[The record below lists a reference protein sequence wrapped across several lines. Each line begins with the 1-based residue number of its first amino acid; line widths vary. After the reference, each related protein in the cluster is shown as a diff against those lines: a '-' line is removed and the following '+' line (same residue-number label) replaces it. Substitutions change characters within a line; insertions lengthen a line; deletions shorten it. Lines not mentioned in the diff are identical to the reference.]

1 MGFLPRLNRPRRKSS
16 GTTSPMYHMPFGAVH
31 VYEGED
37 VIVVTKHKEQK
48 QELTANHGRT
58 FRWITSS

>member
-1 MGFLPRLNRPRRKSS
+1 MNQPRLKSS
-16 GTTSPMYHMPFGAVH
+16 GTTSPMYHMPLDAVH

-37 VIVVTKHKEQK
+37 VIVVTKHMEQK
-48 QELTANHGRT
+48 QELNANHGHT